1 MVWTD
6 CFQVLILYTS
16 MFAVLIKGTIDIGG
30 VAVVWERNEQS
41 GRSEFFKYVVVTLET
56 ERIKGSNP

>member
-16 MFAVLIKGTIDIGG
+16 MFAVLIKGTTDIGG
-30 VAVVWERNEQS
+30 VAIVWERNNQA
-41 GRSEFFKYVVVTLET
+41 GRSEFFKYVVV
-56 ERIKGSNP
+56 IKQYLNG

>member
-1 MVWTD
+1 MKAVVWTD

-30 VAVVWERNEQS
+30 VAVVWERNNQT
-41 GRSEFFKYVVVTLET
+41 GRSDFFTYVVVIKQYIN
-56 ERIKGSNP
+56 ER

>member
-6 CFQVLILYTS
+6 CVQVLILYTS
-16 MFAVLIKGTIDIGG
+16 MFTVLIKGTIDIGG
-30 VAVVWERNEQS
+30 VAVIWERNYQA
-41 GRSEFFKYVVVTLET
+41 GRSEFFKYVVVTLKM